1 MKAFKDLE
9 GLAPRPDGYD
19 GKQNGLPQADDIQE
33 VLNDESVSEAYKV
46 PWEKSYGH
54 LSDATDLFNH
64 SVWGMGDGRMTISQK
79 GIPEIGKGK
88 K

>member
-9 GLAPRPDGYD
+9 SLAERPAGYD
-19 GKQNGLPQADDIQE
+19 GQCNGKPDG
-33 VLNDESVSEAYKV
+33 DELQRQLTDETVAEAYKV
-46 PWEKSYGH
+46 PWEAYGH
-54 LSDATDLFNH
+54 LKDGTELFNN
-64 SVWGMGDGRMTISQK
+64 SVWGMGDGRMTVSQT

>member
-1 MKAFKDLE
+1 MKAFKDQEDLF
-9 GLAPRPDGYD
+9 PRPDGYD
-19 GKQNGLPQADDIQE
+19 GKQNGLPQADDFPKE
-33 VLNDESVSEAYKV
+33 LNDESVSEAYKV
-46 PWEKSYGH
+46 PWEPYGH
-54 LSDATDLFNH
+54 LSDATGLFEH